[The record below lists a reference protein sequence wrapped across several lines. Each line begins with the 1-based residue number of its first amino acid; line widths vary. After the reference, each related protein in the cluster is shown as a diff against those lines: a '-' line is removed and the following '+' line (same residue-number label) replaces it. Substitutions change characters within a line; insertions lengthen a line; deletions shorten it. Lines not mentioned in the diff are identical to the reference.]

1 MEVQMARQA
10 TLIVRGLLATMATA
24 GVLAAASAAQAQF
37 RGPGGGGMA
46 GMRAIAEP
54 DISTRDFA
62 VLDEELSLTD
72 EQGMLIET
80 LFEDYQTSFDAA
92 REKLMAMAEQFR
104 PRMPEGV
111 DREQMRQQA
120 RERFG
125 EFREKMRAIE
135 EMGDEMTPEE
145 REAAMEEVRAEMRAA
160 REEMRGM
167 MPQFPSGAEL
177 RKLTTD
183 GEAALNTFQAEKQ
196 KLWDQFTSDVKLLLD
211 ERQTSKWP
219 DVEQRLV
226 RDRLLPAGELS
237 GERVDLVNLVRDL
250 NLPTELKV
258 AIQPVMAEYSMKLND
273 VLKQRQN
280 QMIDTL
286 PDMVQAMFEMN
297 VDKSADLM
305 EQQMRMRIA
314 VRNVNDQYV
323 EVIAQR
329 LPIEPQ
335 MKLREAYKLA
345 AFERVYEKTRTQQ
358 AFAGAAEL
366 EGLATEVRQA
376 IITLEQA
383 YVTELNAQ
391 NAALEQTIRK
401 NEPEQRLG
409 WMRRMGERM
418 AAMASGDMPEGGW
431 RGRGGPGGNNDDD
444 DDPIDEGFDKRRELS
459 QKYLAQLEGMLTP
472 EQYQGLPGIRGDGRD
487 QRQGNW
493 RGFQFREDGD
503 GPPRG
508 RDRDGDR
515 GEQPPT

>member
-1 MEVQMARQA
+1 MSRQA
-10 TLIVRGLLATMATA
+10 NRIARSVLVFVIGA
-24 GVLAAASAAQAQF
+24 GVLAPVSAAHAQF
-37 RGPGGGGMA
+37 RGGGGGMA

-62 VLDEELSLTD
+62 VLDEELTLSD

-80 LFEDYQTSFDAA
+80 LFEDYQTSFNTA
-92 REKLMAMAEQFR
+92 RESLMAMAEQFR
-104 PRMPEGV
+104 PKMPEGV
-111 DREQMRQQA
+111 DREQMRQQS

-125 EFREKMRAIE
+125 ALREKMEAIE
-135 EMGDEMTPEE
+135 QMQDEMTPEE
-145 REAAMEEVRAEMRAA
+145 LEAARGEVRQEMRAA

-167 MPQFPSGAEL
+167 MPQFPTGAEL

-183 GEAALNTFQAEKQ
+183 GEAALTAFQAEKQ

-211 ERQTSKWP
+211 EPQTAKWP
-219 DVEQRLV
+219 EVEQRLV

-237 GERVDLVNLVRDL
+237 GENVDLFNLVRDL
-250 NLPTELKV
+250 HLQPELEAAV
-258 AIQPVMAEYSMKLND
+258 QPVMAEYGLKLND
-273 VLKQRQN
+273 ALKQRQN

-305 EQQMRMRIA
+305 EQQMRLRIA
-314 VRNVNDQYV
+314 VRNVNDQYI

-345 AFERVYEKTRTQQ
+345 AFERVYSKTRTQQ

-376 IITLEQA
+376 VIQLEQA
-383 YVTELNAQ
+383 YVTELNGQ

-401 NEPEQRLG
+401 NEPDQRLG

-418 AAMASGDMPEGGW
+418 AAMASGEGGW
-431 RGRGGPGGNNDDD
+431 RGRGGPGGEGRDDDDD
-444 DDPIDEGFDKRRELS
+444 DDPIDDGFDKRRELS
-459 QKYLAQLEGMLTP
+459 QKYLTQLEGLLTP
-472 EQYQGLPGIRGDGRD
+472 EQYEGLPGIRADGRGE
-487 QRQGNW
+487 RQGNR
-493 RGFQFREDGD
+493 RGFQFRDNGD
-503 GPPRG
+503 GPQRE
-508 RDRDGDR
+508 RDGR
-515 GEQPPT
+515 GPGEQPPT